1 MSFRKYYI
9 YLWMVLA
16 ALCLRACANKGIGP
30 QGGPK
35 DTTPPEIL
43 NVTPANGS
51 VNFSGNTIVIQCNE
65 YLQMKDAANQVL
77 MSPPQRRAP
86 IVKALGKKVVVTFEE
101 PLRDSTTYLIDF
113 GKSICDLNEGNPIES
128 YAYAFSTGSEID
140 TLQMS
145 GVLVHAENLNP
156 MSDVLIGLH
165 DDLRDSAFLNKVF
178 VSIARTDEKRHF
190 TLRNLHAGK

>member
-1 MSFRKYYI
+1 
-9 YLWMVLA
+9 
-16 ALCLRACANKGIGP
+16 
-30 QGGPK
+30 
-35 DTTPPEIL
+35 
-43 NVTPANGS
+43 
-51 VNFSGNTIVIQCNE
+51 
-65 YLQMKDAANQVL
+65 MKDAANQVL